1 MVCMVSYSTNKKV
14 IWGELLDAMLLKE
27 IGTGTCCLQSSFATM
42 LSWIK
47 FGCRNVQLSHL
58 FNCLMF
64 DNPATNKTHCNPLA
78 TLGGGMKWECWA
90 ATEASLFTW
99 AKMNYCKWSQE
110 SARALIIGPGRRSP
124 GGGSL
129 QAQIMMTKWPN
140 TPLPVLQCPIHS
152 PFVLNFN

>member
-90 ATEASLFTW
+90 ITEASLFTW
-99 AKMNYCKWSQE
+99 TKMNYYCKWSQE
-110 SARALIIGPGRRSP
+110 SARALCHWTWSPLAGRGQP
-124 GGGSL
+124 AGTNNDDKV
-129 QAQIMMTKWPN
+129 AQYSN
-140 TPLPVLQCPIHS
+140 TSAPMS
-152 PFVLNFN
+152 NT